1 MTNRPIQIQRIRHY
15 SPGQANPRR
24 KEEEDDVPTTTTT
37 AEPAEPS
44 TISSVEQATTTGSS
58 LVRPTISPSFVPF
71 LSPSALDSPHP
82 HAPPTA
88 TSTIR
93 EAIADYLEAEKAGH
107 VQAPGPEVTSTWRIL
122 YFRAKQLFKFYWAGL
137 KLLKTNVQDMRALQK
152 GRKLEGWDLTRR
164 ELRFVERTQGDL
176 IRLVPFVVLLATLEE
191 LLPLMVL
198 YSPWMLPTATIL
210 PSQLLR
216 IKAAEEERRRG
227 ALLELG
233 KHIKGISQ
241 GTSPKGVQDL
251 DSLELNQL
259 CRALDLGNF
268 APDFWLRRRLS
279 SRLEWLKGDDALLRR
294 NSDSSALT
302 IEEKRFALGQRGYLA
317 LYASPEQ
324 LYSDLTEWLYRTIP
338 ESASSITPNAS
349 DENDTKAK
357 LEGDTTHAR
366 MLTTVLEYAVK
377 TVESHVQGS
386 SAKEDDE

>member
-1 MTNRPIQIQRIRHY
+1 MISSTCSRGLQLPIRNTSARLPLRFLSTSSSTCGVLALVSRTAVANGAEGFLPANDVRRARRRMTNRPIQIQRIRHY

-44 TISSVEQATTTGSS
+44 TISSVEQGTTTGSS

-279 SRLEWLKGDDALLRR
+279 SRLE
-294 NSDSSALT
+294 
-302 IEEKRFALGQRGYLA
+302 
-317 LYASPEQ
+317 
-324 LYSDLTEWLYRTIP
+324 
-338 ESASSITPNAS
+338 
-349 DENDTKAK
+349 
-357 LEGDTTHAR
+357 
-366 MLTTVLEYAVK
+366 
-377 TVESHVQGS
+377 
-386 SAKEDDE
+386 

>member
-1 MTNRPIQIQRIRHY
+1 MISSTCSRSLQLPIRNTSARIPLRLLNTSSTCSIAAFKSWNAFPNAAEGLSAVPDTRRVRRRMTHRPIQVQRIRHY

-24 KEEEDDVPTTTTT
+24 KEDEDDVPPILST
-37 AEPAEPS
+37 AESPQSA
-44 TISSVEQATTTGSS
+44 SSPVEATAGSS
-58 LVRPTISPSFVPF
+58 LIRPTISPSFVPF

-88 TSTIR
+88 SSTIR

-107 VQAPGPEVTSTWRIL
+107 VQAPGPEITSTWRIL

-137 KLLKTNVQDMRALQK
+137 KLLKTNVQDMRALQR
-152 GRKLEGWDLTRR
+152 GRKLEGWELTRR

-233 KHIKGISQ
+233 KHIKGITQ
-241 GTSPKGVQDL
+241 ATSPKSVQDL

-268 APDFWLRRRLS
+268 APDFWLRRRLLN
-279 SRLEWLKGDDALLRR
+279 RLE
-294 NSDSSALT
+294 
-302 IEEKRFALGQRGYLA
+302 
-317 LYASPEQ
+317 
-324 LYSDLTEWLYRTIP
+324 
-338 ESASSITPNAS
+338 
-349 DENDTKAK
+349 
-357 LEGDTTHAR
+357 
-366 MLTTVLEYAVK
+366 
-377 TVESHVQGS
+377 
-386 SAKEDDE
+386 

>member
-1 MTNRPIQIQRIRHY
+1 MRC
-15 SPGQANPRR
+15 QASPRR
-24 KEEEDDVPTTTTT
+24 TEEEDDVPTTLNS
-37 AEPAEPS
+37 AESSQPSTSSPAEQEP
-44 TISSVEQATTTGSS
+44 TNGTS
-58 LVRPTISPSFVPF
+58 LIRPIISPSFVPF

-88 TSTIR
+88 SSTIR

-176 IRLVPFVVLLATLEE
+176 IRLIPFMVLLATLEE

-241 GTSPKGVQDL
+241 ATSPKGVEDL
-251 DSLELNQL
+251 DTLELNQL

-268 APDFWLRRRLS
+268 APDFWLRRRLL

-302 IEEKRFALGQRGYLA
+302 IEEKRLALGQRG
-317 LYASPEQ
+317 
-324 LYSDLTEWLYRTIP
+324 
-338 ESASSITPNAS
+338 
-349 DENDTKAK
+349 
-357 LEGDTTHAR
+357 
-366 MLTTVLEYAVK
+366 
-377 TVESHVQGS
+377 
-386 SAKEDDE
+386 